1 MSDLD
6 FDQLIHTPEGRLVIE
21 VMQGRRLPLMIAM
34 QDRGELIFW
43 YPPVIL
49 ENMAN
54 DAERTLEWVRLL
66 EEHARRLQDTVPKQ

>member
-1 MSDLD
+1 
-6 FDQLIHTPEGRLVIE
+6 
-21 VMQGRRLPLMIAM
+21 MQGRRLPLMIAM

-49 ENMAN
+49 ENMAG

>member
-6 FDQLIHTPEGRLVIE
+6 FDQLVHTPEGRLVIE